1 MTHTAENE
9 PKPRR
14 IRRNIHGVLVALDA
28 PQVAD
33 QPWVVDA
40 IDINANGM
48 GLVLPP
54 ELEEGVEVLLSFKLD
69 PSIEFSRLPA
79 VVRHQISATGG
90 VSFQP
95 WPSAERL
102 KLLEF
107 LVTWYEQEQQAAAA
121 E

>member
-1 MTHTAENE
+1 QELEQLQALGGR
-9 PKPRR
+9 PRLER
-14 IRRNIHGVLVALDA
+14 DA
-28 PQVAD
+28 AGGAD
-33 QPWVVDA
+33 
-40 IDINANGM
+40 
-48 GLVLPP
+48 LVLPP

-79 VVRHQISATGG
+79 VIRHQISATGG

-107 LVTWYEQEQQAAAA
+107 LVTWYEQEQQAAA